1 MKIGG
6 FGAWL
11 RLILLSFLSAALWL
25 WTGQAWALALL
36 LCLPLLSL
44 TTLLWNLLARR
55 HVSLTLSGPVTAEKS
70 RALRL
75 SVRAAWRRLPPLGRV
90 SCRLCV
96 RNVLSGEEAS
106 FSLTLHR
113 NRAQGQLTSAC
124 CGQLRINGQ
133 ELLLWDA
140 AGLLALTVPV
150 SAVWQITVL
159 PDTFPLELSPS
170 LLLTATEDAPTQ
182 SPRRGDDPTELF
194 ALRDYVPGDDLRG
207 IHWKLSAKTGHLLY
221 RQPGQTELQRL
232 TLYWDPC
239 GTAQQTDALA
249 EAIFSVA
256 QALTEGGVSFTL
268 AWTEGGVLCRRE
280 IGAGGMDSLPELLA
294 VPPTATAVPQLPEQT
309 ILFTCLPERIPADG
323 RLRVLLCGSYD
334 GADPRVLA
342 FRSEDAAQ
350 TLRRLDFAL

>member
-1 MKIGG
+1 MRVGG

-11 RLILLSFLSAALWL
+11 RLILLMLAAAAALL
-25 WTGQAWALALL
+25 WTGRPWALALL
-36 LCLPLLSL
+36 PALPLLSL
-44 TTLLWNLLARR
+44 MSLLWNLLARR
-55 HVSLTLSGPVTAEKS
+55 GLSLTLSGPVTTEKS

-75 SVRAAWRRLPPLGRV
+75 SVRATWRLPPLGRV

-96 RNVLSGEEAS
+96 RSVLSGEETS
-106 FSLTLHR
+106 FPLTLHR
-113 NRAQGQLTSAC
+113 GQALGQLTSVC
-124 CGQLRINGQ
+124 CGQLRITGQ

-140 AGLLALTVPV
+140 VGLLALAVPV
-150 SAVWQITVL
+150 NAVWQTTVL

-170 LLLTATEDAPTQ
+170 LLLAAAEDAPTQ
-182 SPRRGDDPTELF
+182 APRRGDDPTELF

-207 IHWKLSAKTGHLLY
+207 IHWKLTAKTGHLLY

-239 GTAQQTDALA
+239 GTPQQTDALA

-256 QALTEGGVSFTL
+256 QALSEGGVPFAL
-268 AWTEGGVLCRRE
+268 AWTEEGVLCRRE
-280 IGAGGMDSLPELLA
+280 IGGGGMDSLPELLA
-294 VPPTATAVPQLPEQT
+294 VPPTVTTVPQLPEQT
-309 ILFTCLPERIPADG
+309 LLFTCLPERIPAEG

-342 FRSEDAAQ
+342 FRPEDAARA
-350 TLRRLDFAL
+350 LRRLDFAL